1 MCELAKPAADPAVV
15 AEADDFTT
23 FSATA
28 AAAAPASHD
37 ASLLFSSMPSEMMRS
52 DANARVNDI
61 PIEIEVVIGR
71 TKVSVA
77 ELMNVDRGHAFRL
90 DKRFGE
96 PVDLLV
102 NGRIFG
108 YGEIV
113 TTDDDRVVG
122 VRVLRLAG

>member
-1 MCELAKPAADPAVV
+1 MCELAKPADNPADL
-15 AEADDFTT
+15 AESDSLAAFG
-23 FSATA
+23 A
-28 AAAAPASHD
+28 AADCAAPAAPD
-37 ASLLFSSMPSEMMRS
+37 ASVLFSSMPSEMMRA
-52 DANARVNDI
+52 DAKARVNDI